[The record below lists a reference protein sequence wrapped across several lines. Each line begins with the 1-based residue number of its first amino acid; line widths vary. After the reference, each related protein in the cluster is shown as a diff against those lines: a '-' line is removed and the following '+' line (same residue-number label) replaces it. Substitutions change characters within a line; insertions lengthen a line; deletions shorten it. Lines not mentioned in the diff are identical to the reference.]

1 MKVGAIIFSRF
12 NSHRLPGKALIDI
25 SGRSLLGRVIDRT
38 KDIKGIDKIIIATSN
53 HQLDDQIESFAK
65 KEKIEIYRGSLN
77 NVARRALEACLEFK
91 IDKFVR
97 ICGDRPIFSPNLIS
111 QMIEMSVNSSFDILT
126 TTFPRTYPPGLTCE
140 VLNTEILRNS
150 IQFIKNKEDQEHLTS
165 YFYKNAKNFKIK
177 NIKAPNEIN
186 FDGINL
192 CVDTK
197 DDLDRAIWIT
207 NEMDKKE
214 QSYDNIADI
223 VDLAR
228 KWDSIFS

>member
-12 NSHRLPGKALIDI
+12 NSHRLPGKALLDI
-25 SGRSLLGRVIDRT
+25 SGRPLLGRVIDRT
-38 KDIKGIDKIIIATSN
+38 KDIQGVDKIIIATST
-53 HQLDDQIESFAK
+53 HSLDDQIESFAK

-77 NVARRALEACLEFK
+77 NVASRALKACLEFK

-97 ICGDRPIFSPNLIS
+97 VCGDRPIFSPNLIS
-111 QMIEMSVNSSFDILT
+111 QMIEISLNSSFDITT

-140 VLNTEILRNS
+140 ILKTQILIDS
-150 IQFIKNKEDQEHLTS
+150 IEFIKNKEDQEHLTS
-165 YFYKNAKNFKIK
+165 YFYKNAKDFKIK
-177 NIKAPNEIN
+177 NIKAPNKIN

-207 NEMDKKE
+207 NEIDKKE
-214 QSYDNIADI
+214 LSYDNIADI